1 MRNLYVKKK
10 KSKPKRLI
18 VYGILAGAVL
28 IIFALGSR
36 SIFSD
41 TKDKIQ
47 PQSVSKTQPR
57 SIDKIQP
64 QSIVLIPSTRTGK
77 QKASDDGLWDG
88 PVLFH
93 KAGSKPIH
101 LILVEKAIQKLH
113 LYRYDGDYQ
122 HIKTYSCATG
132 EQQGTKQK
140 EKDEKTPEGIYFNIK
155 SYRDNKITLFGDRAF
170 GLNYPDAFDDLSG
183 YGGSGIFIHG
193 SNQAVKP
200 FSTNGCIALDN
211 QLLADLDKR
220 IEFKK
225 TPVIIGERL
234 PYRFAPAER
243 DISELVPF
251 FKQAMVPKQYAR
263 LKTDYQSLTVLG
275 FQERVVAVGEMRIK
289 AAGELHGL
297 SRLYLAGPG
306 QNFLVLIKREWSETK
321 PKIAMAKAKPRP
333 AKTEKDKIASLVESW
348 RRAWERKQLKG
359 YIAHYHPAF
368 ISSGKDLA
376 AWKQYKDRLNKRY
389 RRISVKVSGLK
400 VRIEGEKARAY
411 FKQQYRSDTFSSDGY
426 KRIEFRKKGGSWK
439 IYRERA
445 FPRKLAGWPS

>member
-10 KSKPKRLI
+10 KANTKRPV

-28 IIFALGSR
+28 IIFALGSK

-47 PQSVSKTQPR
+47 PQSVNKTQPR

-64 QSIVLIPSTRTGK
+64 QSIVLIPSTRTEK
-77 QKASDDGLWDG
+77 QKTSDDGLWDG

-93 KAGSKPIH
+93 KAGSQPIH

-122 HIKTYSCATG
+122 HIKTYSCSTG
-132 EQQGTKQK
+132 EQQGTKQE
-140 EKDEKTPEGIYFNIK
+140 EKDEKTPEGIYFNVK

-170 GLNYPDAFDDLSG
+170 GLSYPDAFDDLAG

-200 FSTNGCIALDN
+200 FSTNGCVALDN

-225 TPVIIGERL
+225 TPVIIGKRL

-243 DISELVPF
+243 EISELVPF

-263 LKTDYQSLTVLG
+263 LKSDFQSLTVLG
-275 FQERVVAVGEMRIK
+275 FQERVVAVGEMRFE

-306 QNFLVLIKREWSETK
+306 KNFLVLIKREWSETT
-321 PKIAMAKAKPRP
+321 PKIALAREKPRP
-333 AKTEKDKIASLVESW
+333 VRTEADEIASIVESW
-348 RRAWERKQLKG
+348 RKAWETKRLND
-359 YIAHYHPAF
+359 YIAHYHPDF
-368 ISSGKDLA
+368 VSSGKDLK
-376 AWKQYKDRLNKRY
+376 AWKQYKESLNRRY
-389 RRISVKVSGLK
+389 RQISVTVSGLK
-400 VRIEGEKARAY
+400 VRVEGEKVRVY
-411 FKQQYRSDTFSSDGY
+411 FEQRYRSDTFSSDGY
-426 KRIEFRKKGGSWK
+426 KRIELRKKDGSWK

-445 FPRKLAGWPS
+445 FPRKPDGWPS